1 MKNKDSLSFD
11 AYLTCKNLSATELL
25 NILLNSNTQIRYEAA
40 RRLQFFRYSEISDI
54 VKNVLLTSRYSRHR
68 EIAVFILGQIQNKLD
83 KSELEDVLSL
93 LIDFISNDKS
103 INVKSSAI
111 SSLGHLFHH
120 YDLGEKEF
128 CAIEEKIQLI
138 WRIHRYSIVMATAF
152 SSAFFPKR
160 DYIEE
165 YLIKNLNSKHPKVI
179 SWIVY
184 ALKEKSYHSKSIE
197 NLLLNKLDHFRLES
211 YIYSE
216 IAAYLISTGSEKIIP
231 YIENMVLTQNK
242 IDDEIYMAIKH
253 NSSKRFSSIRKI
265 MLEKF
270 Q

>member
-1 MKNKDSLSFD
+1 
-11 AYLTCKNLSATELL
+11 
-25 NILLNSNTQIRYEAA
+25 
-40 RRLQFFRYSEISDI
+40 
-54 VKNVLLTSRYSRHR
+54 
-68 EIAVFILGQIQNKLD
+68 
-83 KSELEDVLSL
+83 
-93 LIDFISNDKS
+93 
-103 INVKSSAI
+103 
-111 SSLGHLFHH
+111 
-120 YDLGEKEF
+120 
-128 CAIEEKIQLI
+128 
-138 WRIHRYSIVMATAF
+138 MATAF

-179 SWIVY
+179 SWVVY

-197 NLLLNKLDHFRLES
+197 TLLLNKLDHFRIDS
-211 YIYSE
+211 YVYSE
-216 IAAYLISTGSEKIIP
+216 IAAYLISTDSEKIIP

-242 IDDEIYMAIKH
+242 IDDEIYMALKH